1 MDFGATREF
10 SKKFVDRYIRVIKAA
25 SENNREE
32 ILKWSTDLKFL
43 TGYETKAMKNAH
55 SDAVLILGEVFA
67 KNEPFDFG
75 TQDTTRRINDLVP
88 VMLKHRLTPPPEETY
103 SLHRK
108 LSGGFLL
115 CAKLKAKINCHD
127 LFKKIW
133 ENYKFST

>member
-1 MDFGATREF
+1 M
-10 SKKFVDRYIRVIKAA
+10 
-25 SENNREE
+25 
-32 ILKWSTDLKFL
+32 
-43 TGYETKAMKNAH
+43 MKNAH
-55 SDAVLILGEVFA
+55 ADAVLILGEVFA
-67 KNEPFDFG
+67 KNEPFDFS

-133 ENYKFST
+133 EEYKFST